1 MADHP
6 TTPDLPR
13 GGTERLLVV
22 EDDPSVAEVARRLLT
37 RAGYT
42 VQVLRD
48 AESAITALE
57 HETFD
62 LLVSDVVM
70 PGMGGRDL
78 AQELRRR
85 RADVRIL
92 FISGYLDIDA
102 SRLALDRRTRLLHK
116 PFSPEALLDAV
127 QSMLAG
133 GVPA

>member
-1 MADHP
+1 M
-6 TTPDLPR
+6 
-13 GGTERLLVV
+13 

-70 PGMGGRDL
+70 PGMSGAAL
-78 AQELRRR
+78 AQEARRLYPHLP
-85 RADVRIL
+85 VL
-92 FISGYLDIDA
+92 LMSGYPDDDLVAHQIA
-102 SRLALDRRTRLLHK
+102 RQSVSFLAK
-116 PFSPEALLDAV
+116 PFTQTTLLTTIRTLLDE
-127 QSMLAG
+127 S
-133 GVPA
+133 